1 MISSCFIAV
10 DLGGT
15 QIRTAR
21 FTERGQMEERFA
33 IPTKA
38 REGFDSVFARV
49 VSAVQEV
56 WPSVGSVDAVGLGAP
71 GPLNFKRGVLRF
83 APNLPGWVNV
93 PLRDMLREELGV
105 PSFVGNDADVAALAE
120 HRFGAGKGVADMI
133 YMTIS
138 TGIGGGM
145 IFSNRLFTG
154 GNGLGGE
161 VGHMAIDP
169 NGPKCSCGNVGCL
182 EVLASGTA
190 IGRRA
195 RQRLAAGEVSVL
207 SEWVEGDLSR
217 ITAKQVSQAGK
228 EGDPLAISVFRQA
241 GTYIGSALVSLMYM
255 LNPSLFVLG
264 GSVTLA
270 GDLLFDPICQ
280 TVNARAPLA
289 YREQTRIVRAEL
301 GGDVGL
307 WGAFALSLME
317 LDLATPT

>member
-1 MISSCFIAV
+1 MTSSYFIAV

-21 FTERGQMEERFA
+21 FTEDGQMEERYA
-33 IPTKA
+33 TATKA
-38 REGFDSVFARV
+38 MEGFDPVFERV
-49 VSAVQEV
+49 ISAIRQV
-56 WPSVGSVDAVGLGAP
+56 WPSEGVVVAVGLGAP

-93 PLRDMLREELGV
+93 PLRDLLLEELGL

-145 IFSNRLFTG
+145 IFNNRLFTG

-169 NGPKCSCGNVGCL
+169 SGPKCSCGNVGCL

-195 RQRLAAGEVSVL
+195 RQRIAAGEASVL
-207 SEWVEGDLSR
+207 LDWVDGDLSR
-217 ITAKQVSQAGK
+217 ITAKQVSRAGQ
-228 EGDPLAISVFRQA
+228 EGDALAVSVFREA
-241 GTYIGSALVSLMYM
+241 GLYIGSALVSLMYM

-270 GDLLFDPICQ
+270 GDLLFGPICQ

-307 WGAFALSLME
+307 WGAFALCLME
-317 LDLATPT
+317 LDLATPP